1 MNYLNTTFF
10 IIIGAILGSF
20 YAVIGTRLPKNESII
35 SPRSH
40 CEYCG
45 HILSW
50 YELIP
55 ILSFF
60 FQKGKCRN
68 CHHHLSSMYPLTE
81 LATGLLFGIS
91 YYYFGISEKFFHL
104 LLLSSLVI
112 IIFVSDMKYMI
123 ILDSPL
129 VISGIG
135 IFLLNISF
143 HGIEK
148 ALLSLG
154 AGFLSFLTLFFI
166 GKLGNILFQKEAM
179 GGGDIKLSF
188 IMGMSLGYKM
198 YLIAFIL
205 ATFLAL
211 PYAPFLVS
219 SLWIVFFF
227 YEKFHYI
234 ITFLLN
240 L

>member
-1 MNYLNTTFF
+1 
-10 IIIGAILGSF
+10 
-20 YAVIGTRLPKNESII
+20 
-35 SPRSH
+35 
-40 CEYCG
+40 
-45 HILSW
+45 
-50 YELIP
+50 
-55 ILSFF
+55 
-60 FQKGKCRN
+60 
-68 CHHHLSSMYPLTE
+68 MYPLTE

-211 PYAPFLVS
+211 PYALGCLFFQKDHEVPFGPFLVS